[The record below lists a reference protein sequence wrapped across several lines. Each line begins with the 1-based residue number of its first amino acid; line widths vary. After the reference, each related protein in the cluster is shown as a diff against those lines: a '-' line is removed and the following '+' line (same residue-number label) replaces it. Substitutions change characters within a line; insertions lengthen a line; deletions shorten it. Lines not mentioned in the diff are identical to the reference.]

1 MNAPAFDVAPGSGAD
16 TVGAEE
22 AVEEFPPEPPVSA
35 LAPVYAKSLTAEELA
50 ELRRKVAILFPQLD
64 DPEFARRELAE
75 TELSEVTPLAVTVLP
90 EGWMVATLEQRMR
103 LANVLRSWIAKADDP
118 SLERISDVLDELG
131 RTSDSARVFVKATL
145 REYEHR
151 TAELAIR
158 QFEKLGGAIEK
169 QPIEFGFGG
178 RAQRMGGDEEDFKRY
193 AVIGRNW
200 QGGDTGLKYLVRIPR
215 LELIYH
221 VKGAPVT
228 PRALAELQGAIPGLQ
243 IQERGSAYLGV
254 TSNQGETPLR
264 LSIVKVGSPAAK
276 AGLKEDDLV
285 LRFGG
290 KEAGTFDNLV
300 RLIGE
305 RNPGDAVEVDILRDG
320 KRQTLVVELGEWSK

>member
-1 MNAPAFDVAPGSGAD
+1 
-16 TVGAEE
+16 
-22 AVEEFPPEPPVSA
+22 
-35 LAPVYAKSLTAEELA
+35 
-50 ELRRKVAILFPQLD
+50 
-64 DPEFARRELAE
+64 
-75 TELSEVTPLAVTVLP
+75 AVTVLP
-90 EGWMVATLEQRMR
+90 EGWMAATLEQRMR

-131 RTSDSARVFVKATL
+131 RTSDSMRVFVKATL

-178 RAQRMGGDEEDFKRY
+178 RAPRMGGDEENFKRY

-200 QGGDTGLKYLVRIPR
+200 QGGDAGLKYLVRIPR